1 MKRQPILLVVFF
13 ICFVTVINAQI
24 RIYNQLGI
32 SGGISQFDIHT
43 NNFITKKGHGFMGS
57 LSTMADMP
65 HKFYNVSFGM
75 QLSEN
80 TLDISGRSSI
90 NSTEETFI
98 AYKLL
103 TVQLAL
109 LGHIKVIPNHVTI
122 DLGPVLQYNSNLE
135 FKNKDQEGYFINNY
149 INLMAEQI
157 TKISRFNIN
166 GSIGASV
173 GIKRLKLRAQYLYG
187 VTNIFKTLEKE
198 NLDTTGGNSK
208 FKGHQS
214 MLVLGAIFFL

>member
-13 ICFVTVINAQI
+13 ICFVIVINAQI

-57 LSTMADMP
+57 LSTMAHMP

-80 TLDISGRSSI
+80 ALDISGRSSI

-149 INLMAEQI
+149 INLIAEQI

-214 MLVLGAIFFL
+214 TLVLGAIVFL